1 MKLKKY
7 ALDLIKE
14 RMEKLEQKEDMEF
27 NDDFWYG
34 FTIGFLDAFDFAEEV
49 EESEGK

>member
-1 MKLKKY
+1 MKLKNH

-14 RMEKLEQKEDMEF
+14 RMEKLEQKEDMEL
-27 NDDFWYG
+27 NDDFRYG

-49 EESEGK
+49 EGRED